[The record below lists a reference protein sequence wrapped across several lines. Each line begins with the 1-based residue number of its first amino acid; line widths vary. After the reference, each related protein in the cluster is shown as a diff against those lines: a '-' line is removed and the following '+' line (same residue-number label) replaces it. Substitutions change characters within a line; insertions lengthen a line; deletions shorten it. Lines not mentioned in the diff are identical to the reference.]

1 MGGWVGVMGV
11 GELGVCVWCVRAGG
25 VGRGEIKGGELGGAV
40 LHPFTSALPR
50 SLLLPSCAPSAGAR
64 SRHRSRRRRYRERTV
79 SPRRRD
85 IPPPQTTV
93 APRLP
98 GCRRLLL
105 RFHLPPATGAM
116 AAGGTGEAGGMWG
129 GGAGGWRRG
138 GGVSRS
144 APHVG
149 PCRSPPPRCSPISFP
164 VAARKVSGR
173 SRGR

>member
-1 MGGWVGVMGV
+1 MGV
-11 GELGVCVWCVRAGG
+11 GELGVCVWCVCAGG

-40 LHPFTSALPR
+40 LHPFTSALPH

-64 SRHRSRRRRYRERTV
+64 SRHRSRRRYRERTV

-98 GCRRLLL
+98 ECRRLLL
-105 RFHLPPATGAM
+105 RFPPSPGD
-116 AAGGTGEAGGMWG
+116 GSDG
-129 GGAGGWRRG
+129 GGRHRG
-138 GGVSRS
+138 GGGDVGRWYRGVAVRVREGGSRS
-144 APHVG
+144 ARGSVSLPTLPPHF
-149 PCRSPPPRCSPISFP
+149 SPTSFP

-173 SRGR
+173 WRGR